1 MEQYISKSA
10 VVEELERLYN
20 LEYTNTSNLSCGKKI
35 MLRNILHFLDI
46 LEVKEF
52 QKKKLY
58 VVTRCEE
65 HSDYVEEAFFSEK
78 KAEEYCKQFEG
89 NEDAYGRDITE
100 IEVDCPL
107 EVKEVNL
114 EKEIIRVSKNEYFD
128 FTDWKSIAR
137 HFFELGL
144 QVNNPITAADRGMAE
159 EIIINL
165 KRVEQDYHLDLTREM
180 EWLRKKTHKL

>member
-1 MEQYISKSA
+1 MAQLIDKAALMAEIESERKFYLDK
-10 VVEELERLYN
+10 EEYDFGWNNALDKI
-20 LEYTNTSNLSCGKKI
+20 LSFI
-35 MLRNILHFLDI
+35 DT

-65 HSDYVEEAFFSEK
+65 HSDYVEKVFFSEK

-100 IEVDCPL
+100 IEVDCTL
-107 EVKEVNL
+107 EVKEVDL
-114 EKEIIRVSKNEYFD
+114 EKEIDKEIETRWRGEYLFTSKFRE
-128 FTDWKSIAR
+128 SAR

-144 QVNNPITAADRGMAE
+144 KAQKGE
-159 EIIINL
+159 
-165 KRVEQDYHLDLTREM
+165 
-180 EWLRKKTHKL
+180 